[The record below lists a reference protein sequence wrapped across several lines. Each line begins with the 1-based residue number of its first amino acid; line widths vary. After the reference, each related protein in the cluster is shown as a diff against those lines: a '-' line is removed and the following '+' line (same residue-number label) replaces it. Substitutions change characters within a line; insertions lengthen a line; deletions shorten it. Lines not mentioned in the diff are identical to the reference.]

1 MRNDN
6 NQAGYYNL
14 IYDNGGYIIS
24 DDKTKSGWD
33 DEKTIAAMQTLEG
46 WIKDGVIPSLETMSE
61 NNEDVLFE
69 AGKIAMT
76 CQGSWMLAAF
86 KENEYTAANCD
97 CVRAS

>member
-61 NNEDVLFE
+61 NNEDVLFV
-69 AGKIAMT
+69 GWQDRYDMPGLLDGFSI
-76 CQGSWMLAAF
+76 
-86 KENEYTAANCD
+86 
-97 CVRAS
+97 

>member
-46 WIKDGVIPSLETMSE
+46 WIKDGVIPSLETMSAVSYTHL
-61 NNEDVLFE
+61 D
-69 AGKIAMT
+69 AGDAVF
-76 CQGSWMLAAF
+76 GFSVEGAA
-86 KENEYTAANCD
+86 
-97 CVRAS
+97 